1 MRGKV
6 NEAVV
11 IGFQSDPEYIKRP
24 LATLNSEAVSQCKT
38 GDHVAAV
45 VAFCKLFERA
55 KRKNL
60 IHPEMHVCYRYI
72 APHNVC
78 SRISKYFVCWHMHC
92 ADALIHMHLG
102 TERTQEDM
110 QRACI
115 THSCSATQA

>member
-1 MRGKV
+1 MMPRHWLLCFKQQSALQLREKV

-11 IGFQSDPEYIKRP
+11 IGFRDDPDFIQRS

-60 IHPEMHVCYRYI
+60 IHPEMYICYRYMLT
-72 APHNVC
+72 HTTCCVLEDRHLHVC
-78 SRISKYFVCWHMHC
+78 
-92 ADALIHMHLG
+92 L
-102 TERTQEDM
+102 
-110 QRACI
+110 
-115 THSCSATQA
+115 